1 MAQRFGGK
9 HSPDG
14 ASRGADDR
22 PRDERPAYQGARVAP
37 AGARSNVLFIPGVIL
52 ALLSINDGAVGMA
65 VGLAGAAAL
74 VLGAWLLRDGLL
86 AEAAFLDRKV
96 ARRPAIPRKIFAAV
110 LCGIGAGLAVFRSD
124 LGTGFEQLAAPVIFG
139 GAAAVLHIGAFG
151 IDPMKDKGM
160 EGIDTFTQDRVARV
174 VNEAES
180 YLSAMTDA
188 VRRAG
193 DRQVEARVE
202 RFVTKVR
209 EMIRTVEEDPRD
221 LTGAKKFLSVY
232 LMGARDATVKFA
244 DIFARSNDRAAR
256 SDYMMLLTDLEES
269 FDKKTDK
276 LLADNN
282 EDLNV
287 EIEVLR
293 DRLQREGVHLD
304 RR

>member
-9 HSPDG
+9 YSPDG
-14 ASRGADDR
+14 ASGDAPADSLTAAD
-22 PRDERPAYQGARVAP
+22 RPAYKGARVAP
-37 AGARSNVLFIPGVIL
+37 AGARSNVLFAPGIVL
-52 ALLSINDGAVGMA
+52 AALSINDGAIGMA
-65 VGLAGAAAL
+65 AGLVGAAAL
-74 VLGAWLLRDGLL
+74 LLGAWLLRDGLK
-86 AEAAFLDRKV
+86 AEAAYHDRKV
-96 ARRPAIPRKIFAAV
+96 ARRPAIPRKIFAAL
-110 LCGIGAGLAVFRSD
+110 LCALGAGIAAWRSEPGFLAP
-124 LGTGFEQLAAPVIFG
+124 LIFG
-139 GAAAVLHIGAFG
+139 GAAGVLHIGAFG

-160 EGIDTFTQDRVARV
+160 EGIDTFQQDRVARV
-174 VNEAES
+174 VDEAET
-180 YLSAMTDA
+180 YLDSMADA

-193 DRQVEARVE
+193 DRRVEARVE
-202 RFVTKVR
+202 RFSTKVR

-221 LTGAKKFLSVY
+221 LVGAKKFLSVY

-244 DIFARSNDRAAR
+244 DVYARSNDDDAR

-269 FDKKTDK
+269 FDKKIDN

-282 EDLNV
+282 DDLNI